1 MANRIRKITGKKP
14 TGRQAFKEDFVIL
27 LLSIGLSYL
36 VNTKSLMA
44 LSFINQPNFILVGM
58 MALVLFAYSPFI
70 GVLRSICFDLGLIAG
85 KHMQDILSMNYQLD
99 QKTIVGLVIVI
110 VVAIGLWYSKGKGQM
125 SEILAGASLGFLLV
139 YGLNIALNHL
149 AISSLYDLVLLVVGG
164 VLLYQNMKQMA
175 MVVLY
180 GFLFYFPYKIMIIPG
195 LQMFLG

>member
-14 TGRQAFKEDFVIL
+14 TGLQVFKEDFVIL

-44 LSFINQPNFILVGM
+44 LSFVNQPNFILVVV

-85 KHMQDILSMNYQLD
+85 KHIQAIISMNYQVD

-110 VVAIGLWYSKGKGQM
+110 FVAVGLWYSKGKGQI
-125 SEILAGASLGFLLV
+125 SEILAGAALGFLLV

-149 AISSLYDLVLLVVGG
+149 AISSLYDLVLLVVGWI
-164 VLLYQNMKQMA
+164 LFYQNLKQMT

-180 GFLFYFPYKIMIIPG
+180 GLMFYFPYKIMIIPG
-195 LQMFLG
+195 FQMLLG

>member
-14 TGRQAFKEDFVIL
+14 TGLQVFKEDFVIL

-36 VNTKSLMA
+36 VNTKLLMA
-44 LSFINQPNFILVGM
+44 LSFVNQPNFILVVV

-85 KHMQDILSMNYQLD
+85 KHIQAIISMNYQVD

-110 VVAIGLWYSKGKGQM
+110 FVAVGLWYSKGKGQI
-125 SEILAGASLGFLLV
+125 SEILAGAALGFLLV

-149 AISSLYDLVLLVVGG
+149 AISSLYDLVLLVVGWI
-164 VLLYQNMKQMA
+164 LLYQNLKQMT

-180 GFLFYFPYKIMIIPG
+180 GLMFYFPYKIMIIPG
-195 LQMFLG
+195 FQMLLG